1 MKTTID
7 KIDALHKAG
16 KILSRIFFILSAV
29 GLVALVISAIY
40 LFVTGGGNEKIE
52 KIFVKYGYSS
62 SSAYLFILVAAIS
75 LIGELFL
82 SFKAEKYFSLELERG
97 TPFTREGA
105 KSLFRLGLYSIIVS
119 VLTNTASFLIF
130 NFASI
135 ETAKVNYQFPG
146 SIALGVMFIIT
157 SLILKYGCELKEEN
171 DD

>member
-29 GLVALVISAIY
+29 GIVALVISALY
-40 LFVTGGGNEKIE
+40 LFVTGGPDEKIE
-52 KIFVKYGYSS
+52 RIFVKYGYSS
-62 SSAYLFILVAAIS
+62 SSIYLFILVTAIS

-82 SFKAEKYFSLELERG
+82 SWKAEKYFSLELERG

-105 KSLFRLGLYSIIVS
+105 KSLFRLGLYSIIVAA
-119 VLTNTASFLIF
+119 LTNTLSFLIF
-130 NFASI
+130 NFAFS
-135 ETAKVNYQFPG
+135 ETGKVNSQSPG

-157 SLILKYGCELKEEN
+157 SLILKYGYELKEEN
-171 DD
+171 ND